1 METICATRILILGAG
16 FGGLYTADRLEKL
29 CKHDPSVE
37 ITIVDKHNYFLY
49 TPMLHASAT
58 GSLEPRY
65 IAHAVRKSFRKRHVY
80 PHIAAIQKIDLEK
93 KTVTTSRGELKY
105 DIVVISL
112 GSETNFYGMKDV
124 EERSFTLKSL
134 SDAVKVNNHIIN
146 MLERARW
153 EQDSEK
159 RKELLT
165 FVVVGAGPTGVELA
179 GEIQEYIHNELH
191 KDYPRVSLSEMKVV
205 LVEATDRILP
215 SIERNLADEAVKRLQ
230 KIGVEVRL
238 STPVKGFQ
246 NGVVDMGEK
255 GKLRTQTMIWAAGVR
270 NSKVIEDLPLAKD
283 RMGRI
288 MVEPTLQIKEYP
300 NVYVLGDNSHC
311 IDPSTGK
318 PYPPTAQV
326 AVRQAKVV
334 AENVHATL
342 HNRPLREFT
351 HKDIGGFVS
360 IGDNYAIL
368 AAKPF
373 SLRGFLAWFAWNLVY
388 IHKMPGAKNRLLVTL
403 SLFLRQFMERNTA
416 QLDIIQTEKDLE
428 H

>member
-16 FGGLYTADRLEKL
+16 FGGLYTADHLEKL
-29 CKHDPSVE
+29 CRNDPSVE

-49 TPMLHASAT
+49 TPMLHAAAT

-65 IAHAVRKSFRKRHVY
+65 IAHAVRKSFRKRRVF
-80 PHIAAIQKIDLEK
+80 PHIATIQKIDLEK
-93 KTVTTSRGELKY
+93 KLVTTSRGELKF
-105 DIVVISL
+105 DTLVISL
-112 GSETNFYGMKDV
+112 GSETNFYGMMDV

-153 EQDSEK
+153 EEDSEK

-179 GEIQEYIHNELH
+179 GEIQEYIHHELH

-215 SIERNLADEAVKRLQ
+215 SIERDLADEAVKRLQ
-230 KIGVEVRL
+230 KIGVEVLL

-255 GKLRTQTMIWAAGVR
+255 GKLRSQTLIWAAGVR
-270 NSKVIEDLPLAKD
+270 NSRVIEELPLAKD

-311 IDPSTGK
+311 IDPNTGK
-318 PYPPTAQV
+318 PYPPTAQI

-334 AENVHATL
+334 AQNVYNSL
-342 HNRPLREFT
+342 NRRPLKEFGY
-351 HKDIGGFVS
+351 KDIGGFVS

-368 AAKPF
+368 AARPF

-388 IHKMPGAKNRLLVTL
+388 IHKLPGAKNRLLVTM
-403 SLFLRQFMERNTA
+403 SLLLRQFMERNTA
-416 QLDIIQTEKDLE
+416 QLDIIETDVDLK